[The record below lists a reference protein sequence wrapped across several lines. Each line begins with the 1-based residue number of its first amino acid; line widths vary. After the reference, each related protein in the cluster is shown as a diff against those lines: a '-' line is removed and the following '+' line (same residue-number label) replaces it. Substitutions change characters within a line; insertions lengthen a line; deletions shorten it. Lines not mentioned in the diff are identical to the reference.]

1 MQKSS
6 LILALALAFTPAV
19 WAENV
24 NINGTGVSIEA
35 NKTPINT
42 AKNSDAIAQLPKD
55 YRFAVPGKFTV
66 AVAGLN
72 QPPLTVFSD
81 DNKTLLGSEVD
92 IARLVADSL
101 GLELNVVPTSWE
113 DWPLGVA
120 SGKYDAAISNITV
133 TKARKEKFDFATY
146 RKDSL
151 GFYVKSTSP
160 INSLVK
166 AEDIAGL
173 RIIVGSGTNQRPS
186 CWHGTKRTSKK
197 GLNPLRRYTP
207 KTTRPKRWRFSPDA
221 RTPTLART

>member
-42 AKNSDAIAQLPKD
+42 AKNSDAIAQLPKE

-113 DWPLGVA
+113 RPPGNTMRL
-120 SGKYDAAISNITV
+120 S
-133 TKARKEKFDFATY
+133 ATSPSPK
-146 RKDSL
+146 R
-151 GFYVKSTSP
+151 VKRSSTSP
-160 INSLVK
+160 P
-166 AEDIAGL
+166 IA
-173 RIIVGSGTNQRPS
+173 RI
-186 CWHGTKRTSKK
+186 H
-197 GLNPLRRYTP
+197 
-207 KTTRPKRWRFSPDA
+207 
-221 RTPTLART
+221 LAST

>member
-92 IARLVADSL
+92 IARLVSDSL

-113 DWPLGVA
+113 DWPPQGNTTRLL
-120 SGKYDAAISNITV
+120 
-133 TKARKEKFDFATY
+133 ATSP
-146 RKDSL
+146 SL
-151 GFYVKSTSP
+151 KRAKRSSTSP
-160 INSLVK
+160 PT
-166 AEDIAGL
+166 A
-173 RIIVGSGTNQRPS
+173 RI
-186 CWHGTKRTSKK
+186 H
-197 GLNPLRRYTP
+197 
-207 KTTRPKRWRFSPDA
+207 
-221 RTPTLART
+221 LAST

>member
-6 LILALALAFTPAV
+6 LVLALALAFTPAV

-42 AKNSDAIAQLPKD
+42 AKNSEAVAQLPKD

-92 IARLVADSL
+92 VARLVADSL
-101 GLELNVVPTSWE
+101 GLELNVVPTSGKTGRW
-113 DWPLGVA
+113 A
-120 SGKYDAAISNITV
+120 SRPGNTMPPSATSQSLKSANRSLILPPTV
-133 TKARKEKFDFATY
+133 RIP
-146 RKDSL
+146 S
-151 GFYVKSTSP
+151 VST
-160 INSLVK
+160 
-166 AEDIAGL
+166 
-173 RIIVGSGTNQRPS
+173 
-186 CWHGTKRTSKK
+186 
-197 GLNPLRRYTP
+197 
-207 KTTRPKRWRFSPDA
+207 
-221 RTPTLART
+221 

>member
-6 LILALALAFTPAV
+6 LVLALALAFTPAV

-42 AKNSDAIAQLPKD
+42 AKNSEAVAQLPKD

-92 IARLVADSL
+92 VARLVADSL

-120 SGKYDAAISNITV
+120 SGKYDAAISKITV
-133 TKARKEKFDFATY
+133 TKARKE
-146 RKDSL
+146 
-151 GFYVKSTSP
+151 
-160 INSLVK
+160 
-166 AEDIAGL
+166 
-173 RIIVGSGTNQRPS
+173 
-186 CWHGTKRTSKK
+186 
-197 GLNPLRRYTP
+197 
-207 KTTRPKRWRFSPDA
+207 
-221 RTPTLART
+221 